1 MLLKTAVKDFLLD
14 CKVKK
19 LSPKTI
25 HNYSLQLEY
34 WQRYWQE
41 GHQLVNLEDVSAN
54 HIKCF
59 MAMMDDK
66 GRTACYINDL
76 LKVVKTFFGYCFHE
90 GYVKSNPAAKVKKMK
105 QPKRKII
112 TFNEKE
118 IRALLNYFKGMDF
131 ISICLT
137 HCSYLLLLIIGFLL
151 FPL

>member
-54 HIKCF
+54 HIKC
-59 MAMMDDK
+59 
-66 GRTACYINDL
+66 
-76 LKVVKTFFGYCFHE
+76 GYS
-90 GYVKSNPAAKVKKMK
+90 GLS
-105 QPKRKII
+105 
-112 TFNEKE
+112 
-118 IRALLNYFKGMDF
+118 
-131 ISICLT
+131 
-137 HCSYLLLLIIGFLL
+137 
-151 FPL
+151 